1 MWRATSCADTEIAAF
16 AVRLPSCLR
25 IVVLSFLG
33 PDMTDAPDTQTPSD
47 TGSICLDFKL
57 FATWQLSLMALGML
71 ARAHL
76 FDEIAA
82 PVFYG
87 ALLVY
92 FLALLFVAVHHRR
105 KHNWRWPGVDD
116 DAVQH
121 TLVVAGGACVFMVIG
136 WHGMPPLTRAGVPT
150 NLFAVSLFAFAI
162 LYAMNIAQWGQA
174 QFDACCGETE
184 TSTDSDEE
192 PRWMRFVRGTWL
204 TALALTVADVAAS
217 MFVDITVKQ
226 NAAAVRDALH
236 TVLLDDHGRH
246 FWLTPQQSDLFHAL
260 MQSAG
265 FTVPAVLLSGVFLR
279 NVLGVKLFP
288 FLDGMS
294 ALFARKNSE

>member
-1 MWRATSCADTEIAAF
+1 
-16 AVRLPSCLR
+16 
-25 IVVLSFLG
+25 
-33 PDMTDAPDTQTPSD
+33 MTDAPDTQTPSR

-57 FATWQLSLMALGML
+57 FGTWQLSLIAFGML
-71 ARAHL
+71 ARERL
-76 FDEIAA
+76 FDGISA
-82 PVFYG
+82 PVYYA

-92 FLALLFVAVHHRR
+92 FLALLFAAVSHRR

-121 TLVVAGGACVFMVIG
+121 TLVVAGGACVFAVIG
-136 WHGMPPLTRAGVPT
+136 WHGMPPLTRAGVPSI
-150 NLFAVSLFAFAI
+150 LFAVSLFAFAI
-162 LYAMNIAQWGQA
+162 LYAMNVAQWGQA
-174 QFDACCGETE
+174 QFDACCGEAE
-184 TSTDSDEE
+184 TNMDSDEE
-192 PRWMRFVRGTWL
+192 PGWMRFVRCAWL

-217 MFVDITVKQ
+217 MFVDVTVKQ

-288 FLDGMS
+288 FLSGIGRLSTHND
-294 ALFARKNSE
+294 SE